1 MLKLSVFQD
10 QYTRKM
16 FKRKEK
22 IFLEVGY
29 NKLLKENKLDYLINL
44 SNRLAKIEFNIQT
57 NFLDVDKENLRNCLK
72 QFLIQRRLYTVFN
85 YKILLALGRKE
96 NVLKMGLPKKFLV
109 YLEENEKIKSNTF
122 LNKVRWK
129 TFLFYW
135 YLVGNYFILSFFL
148 KGIKLLFKSQ
158 SESDYIYFDNLSSK
172 SLPKK
177 NSNTIIDWY
186 IKKELKIFYNS

>member
-1 MLKLSVFQD
+1 
-10 QYTRKM
+10 M

-96 NVLKMGLPKKFLV
+96 NVLKMGLPKKFLI

-158 SESDYIYFDNLSSK
+158 SESDYIYR
-172 SLPKK
+172 
-177 NSNTIIDWY
+177 
-186 IKKELKIFYNS
+186 